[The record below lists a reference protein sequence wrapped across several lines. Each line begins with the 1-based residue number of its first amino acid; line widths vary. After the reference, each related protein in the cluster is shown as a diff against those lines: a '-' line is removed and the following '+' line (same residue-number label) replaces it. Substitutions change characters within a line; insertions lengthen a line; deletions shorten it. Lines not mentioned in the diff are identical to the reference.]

1 LHANHPPTRL
11 PWWTRTL
18 DLIAVALFAL
28 ALVSI
33 IAGGV
38 RISLGGLVLSVTRPQ
53 RPAIEASVI
62 LLIRAVIWRGR
73 GAVGRLPLVL
83 ILAVF
88 TVGLVSD
95 STPRRVGDAGEY
107 MVMAMSLGRL
117 SGPAVAA
124 SDIDRFSYAAWAND
138 YWFTMASPGPRGQ
151 DTRQDFTHFW
161 FYPLL
166 AAPFVRLAE
175 ALGAHPNYGFTVL
188 NVLLLLVTAW
198 VLGRRLDVASVL
210 LLVGGP
216 ILWWLDKAHTE
227 VFTFSMLA
235 VGMTLL
241 KGSPWWTMV
250 AFGAAATQNPP
261 IVAALFLTLAWA
273 LFVQRRRDLPVW
285 VGAAAGIALAL
296 LHPLYYALRLGIWS
310 PLRLSVVPH
319 WPGVAEL
326 TAVLWDPNLGILVFT
341 PVFTLAIAVGVVA
354 LVVKTRGHPE
364 WPEVWFAAL
373 LGLFFLFSF
382 AQTGNANSGATFN
395 PSRYGLWLLPLSVPL
410 LVRINE
416 VWGADRARWL
426 RVAAVLA
433 LVHASLAFQPRFAEN
448 YVKPSRPARWLW
460 TVHPSF
466 DNPLPEVF
474 CERVSEH
481 DGEGVLPVA
490 TAGCEKA
497 LLAGAGSAEVA
508 WPPQCRP
515 EPVPTE
521 CARSGSLCYAN
532 RTASGYTFARAPS
545 QPAFVYTLAVFGQ
558 R

>member
-1 LHANHPPTRL
+1 LHSNHQPARP
-11 PWWTRTL
+11 PWWIRAA
-18 DLIAVALFAL
+18 DLIAGALFAL

-33 IAGGV
+33 VTGGV

-53 RPAIEASVI
+53 PPLIEASVI
-62 LLIRAVIWRGR
+62 LLIRAVIWRGA
-73 GAVGRLPLVL
+73 GAIRRLPLVL

-88 TVGLVSD
+88 MVGLVSD
-95 STPRRVGDAGEY
+95 STPRRVGDASEY
-107 MVMAMSLGRL
+107 MAMAMSLGRL

-124 SDIDRFSYAAWAND
+124 SDIDKFSYAVWARD
-138 YWFTMASPGPRGQ
+138 YGFTLASSELRGQ

-175 ALGAHPNYGFTVL
+175 AAGAHPNYGFAAL
-188 NVLLLLVTAW
+188 NVLLLLATTW
-198 VLGRRLDVASVL
+198 VLCRRLDVASVL

-216 ILWWLDKAHTE
+216 IIWWLDKAHTE

-235 VGMTLL
+235 MGLILL
-241 KGSPWWTMV
+241 KDSPWWTMV

-261 IVAALFLTLAWA
+261 FVAAFALALAWA
-273 LFVQRRRDLPVW
+273 VFVQRRRDARVW
-285 VGAAAGIALAL
+285 SGAAAGIALAL

-310 PLRLSVVPH
+310 PLRPAVVPH
-319 WPGVAEL
+319 WPGMAEL

-341 PVFTLAIAVGVVA
+341 PVFTLTVAVGLVA
-354 LVVKTRGHPE
+354 LVVRTRARLASRE
-364 WPEVWFAAL
+364 LWFAAL
-373 LGLFFLFSF
+373 LGAFFLFSF

-395 PSRYGLWLLPLSVPL
+395 PSRYGLWLLPLTLPL

-416 VWGADRARWL
+416 AWGADRARWL
-426 RVAAVLA
+426 HVAAVLA
-433 LVHASLAFQPRFAEN
+433 LVHASLVFQPRFSEN
-448 YVKPSRPARWLW
+448 YVKPSRLARWLW
-460 TVHPSF
+460 TTHPSF

-474 CERVSEH
+474 SERVSER
-481 DGEGVLPVA
+481 DGEAVLPIA

-497 LLAGAGSAEVA
+497 LLAGEGSGEVA

-515 EPVPTE
+515 EPVPPE
-521 CARSGSLCYAN
+521 CARPGALCYAN
-532 RTASGYTFARAPS
+532 RAASGHTFARAPS
-545 QPAFVYTLAVFGQ
+545 QPAFSYALASSRQ